1 MFMAVSPAHTVERA
15 VAALPWDR
23 QTQAHPGSWEGFIIA
38 QSAGKDLSLH
48 SPSLQK
54 RPLLF
59 LLSEIAPEHR
69 AARGGLS
76 ASGSFPSSG
85 GNPRPSPMGSLVI
98 VGGIGGRWPHTH
110 CPVCWGHHQLQ
121 QSQPVP
127 AWGVMGCSGVP
138 RAASM
143 ARKWMGCHVRRARR
157 KKALMSVYLPQE
169 WHTGRMG
176 ASLSSLAGAGW
187 APAFAPS
194 RNGGIPPCQHL
205 TKAVRQHSFTPAEIT
220 FTTGLFRVTSLSHLV
235 TQSVIE
241 RG

>member
-1 MFMAVSPAHTVERA
+1 
-15 VAALPWDR
+15 
-23 QTQAHPGSWEGFIIA
+23 
-38 QSAGKDLSLH
+38 
-48 SPSLQK
+48 
-54 RPLLF
+54 
-59 LLSEIAPEHR
+59 
-69 AARGGLS
+69 
-76 ASGSFPSSG
+76 
-85 GNPRPSPMGSLVI
+85 
-98 VGGIGGRWPHTH
+98 
-110 CPVCWGHHQLQ
+110 
-121 QSQPVP
+121 
-127 AWGVMGCSGVP
+127 
-138 RAASM
+138 
-143 ARKWMGCHVRRARR
+143 
-157 KKALMSVYLPQE
+157 MSVYLPQE

>member
-1 MFMAVSPAHTVERA
+1 MAVSPAHTVERA

-76 ASGSFPSSG
+76 ASGSFPGSG

-98 VGGIGGRWPHTH
+98 VGGIGGRRPHTH

-127 AWGVMGCSGVP
+127 AWGAMGCSGVP

-205 TKAVRQHSFTPAEIT
+205 TNTPLPQQRSHSLLACF
-220 FTTGLFRVTSLSHLV
+220 VSHH
-235 TQSVIE
+235 
-241 RG
+241 